1 LTVILSGAGWRPK
14 LSPQSVSSLFHRRR
28 TFHCPLIARDEIRG
42 VIGISHGPGRSD
54 DRHPTEDGMRR
65 VLNHMNAHYAE
76 TLRLQELVKLAV
88 LSIAQLERHFRRVF

>member
-1 LTVILSGAGWRPK
+1 LVVRP
-14 LSPQSVSSLFHRRR
+14 SSS
-28 TFHCPLIARDEIRG
+28 IAVDGDLERGRLAAEVEPIVGIVAIRG
-42 VIGISHGPGRSD
+42 VIEISHGPGRSD

-76 TLRLQELVKLAV
+76 TLRLQALVELAV